1 MQTVHLE
8 LNLNASAAFV
18 FEQITDHS
26 SYGNF
31 PGVKAAQL
39 LQPGKLDINGK
50 GAVRRID
57 VGLFVFEELIERYE
71 PPTAMDYKITRSTP
85 LPIKH
90 KVGLVSIKPAGEH
103 QCQVTWHSEFALA
116 VPVLGWI
123 LGPVLRQRIT
133 RGFAVILKTI
143 EKRYQT

>member
-26 SYGNF
+26 AYASF
-31 PGVKAAQL
+31 PGVKASEL
-39 LQPGKLDINGK
+39 LQRGKDDTNGK
-50 GAVRRID
+50 GAVRRLD
-57 VGLFVFEELIERYE
+57 VGLFVFEEIIERYE
-71 PPTAMDYKITRSTP
+71 PPTAMGYKITRSTP

-90 KVGLVSIKPAGEH
+90 KVGLVSIEPAEEH
-103 QCQVTWHSEFALA
+103 QCRVTWHSEFALA
-116 VPVLGWI
+116 VPVLGWV

-133 RGFAVILKTI
+133 KGFAVILKTI
-143 EKRYQT
+143 EKRYQV